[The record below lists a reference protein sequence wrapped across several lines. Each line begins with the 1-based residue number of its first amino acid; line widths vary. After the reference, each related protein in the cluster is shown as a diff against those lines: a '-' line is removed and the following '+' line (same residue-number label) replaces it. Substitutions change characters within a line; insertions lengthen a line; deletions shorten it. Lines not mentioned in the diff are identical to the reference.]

1 MEAENMA
8 RREAEEEEEKN
19 RRKMEATN
27 LLKKNAPREAEE
39 QEEEKNRREIAAKE
53 QQQQTNM
60 QTQEQ
65 QVKNKTEATE
75 VQLSQTLSASQSV
88 GKGSKSN
95 TGRTSM
101 AAKSTVP
108 LPSKMENHFFISHCQ
123 STGGDQANA
132 IYLELERLGFACW
145 YDRENY
151 RESLATDY

>member
-1 MEAENMA
+1 
-8 RREAEEEEEKN
+8 
-19 RRKMEATN
+19 
-27 LLKKNAPREAEE
+27 
-39 QEEEKNRREIAAKE
+39 
-53 QQQQTNM
+53 M

-65 QVKNKTEATE
+65 QVKNKIEATE

-88 GKGSKSN
+88 GKGSKTN

-101 AAKSTVP
+101 AAKPTVP

>member
-1 MEAENMA
+1 
-8 RREAEEEEEKN
+8 
-19 RRKMEATN
+19 
-27 LLKKNAPREAEE
+27 
-39 QEEEKNRREIAAKE
+39 
-53 QQQQTNM
+53 M

-65 QVKNKTEATE
+65 QAKNKIEATE

-101 AAKSTVP
+101 AAKSAVP